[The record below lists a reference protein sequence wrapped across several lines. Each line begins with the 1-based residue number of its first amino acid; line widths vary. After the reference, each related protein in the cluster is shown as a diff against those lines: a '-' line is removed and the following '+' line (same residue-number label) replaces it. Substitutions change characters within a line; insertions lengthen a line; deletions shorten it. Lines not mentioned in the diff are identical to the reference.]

1 MHRPDVPGL
10 PLGSMTDVE
19 LIAWA
24 AGYLAGSAAAARD
37 PELEAPP
44 ARTWSL
50 RDLERA
56 GRRRIWDLM
65 VLAGEVPT
73 EEEIERRLWEHP
85 KS

>member
-1 MHRPDVPGL
+1 
-10 PLGSMTDVE
+10 MTDDE
-19 LIAWA
+19 LVAWGV
-24 AGYLAGSAAAARD
+24 GYLAGAAAAGRD

-44 ARTWSL
+44 ARKWSL

-73 EEEIERRLWEHP
+73 EEEIERRLWENQR
-85 KS
+85 S

>member
-1 MHRPDVPGL
+1 MDER
-10 PLGSMTDVE
+10 E

-24 AGYLAGSAAAARD
+24 AGYLAGAAAAARD
-37 PELEAPP
+37 PEFEAPP
-44 ARTWSL
+44 ARRWSV

-73 EEEIERRLWEHP
+73 EDEIERRLWEQHR
-85 KS
+85 S

>member
-1 MHRPDVPGL
+1 MHRRRVHVVSPD
-10 PLGSMTDVE
+10 E

-24 AGYLAGSAAAARD
+24 AGYLAGAAAAARD
-37 PELEAPP
+37 PDLEAP
-44 ARTWSL
+44 ARRWSV

-56 GRRRIWDLM
+56 GRRRLWDLM

-85 KS
+85 NT

>member
-1 MHRPDVPGL
+1 
-10 PLGSMTDVE
+10 MTDDE

-24 AGYLAGSAAAARD
+24 AGYVAGWSGSDASA
-37 PELEAPP
+37 ELDGRPAP

-73 EEEIERRLWEHP
+73 EEQIERRLWEHLNT
-85 KS
+85 